1 MTNKAPRT
9 TFGRALKKGLVYG
22 LTVSMLVTSSSY
34 SLAALTDLADVPLAS
49 SSSSAVKP
57 NLLFVLDDSG
67 SMAWGF
73 MPDDRDNW
81 TSYVGFKNALCNYI
95 YYNPGV
101 SYVPPK
107 NADGTDF
114 PASSFAAA
122 ANDGYSASSGTVDLS
137 ASFQAYNN
145 TTSSGNGSDTAQPA
159 YYYRYTGTG
168 TPTTSQCKQ
177 ASSSAYPHSATD
189 FTKVRVSATSGPGG
203 TDERANFANWYT
215 YYRTRL
221 MMMKAA
227 TGRAFVG
234 LSSGYRVGFITINP
248 NNPVTSD
255 KYLAISDFDVAQK
268 ASWYS
273 KLYAQGTN
281 GSTPL
286 RQALS
291 RAGRHYAGLQDGI
304 NNGMAGDPMQ
314 YSCQQNFTLLTTD
327 GYWNSSAG
335 VQLNGSSSI
344 GNQDGTLGGYS
355 ARPMFDGSTATT
367 TTTTN
372 VDTEFYSTSG
382 CSSGR
387 SKIVR
392 NRDQT
397 VKTVSSDGTTS
408 TTTSSS
414 QSTVVSCTKNPRAL
428 QSPNPLTT
436 TTTAS
441 ATSGGSSNSL
451 ADVAQYYYI
460 TDLRANGSLG
470 SLGIDVGSTNNVPST
485 GTGAEDDN
493 ASHQHMTTFTMG
505 LGLAG
510 TLSYTPDY
518 KTATTGDFAAIRSGA
533 KNWPVP
539 SADDPTALDDL
550 WHAAV
555 NGRGQF
561 FSASDPDS
569 VVSSLGAALAGVNAR
584 VASAAA
590 AATSNLEPVAGDN
603 FAYTAS
609 YTTVAWTGELQAREI
624 DLTTGFIH
632 TTPIWSAQTK
642 LDSKTKNTCDNRT
655 IKLFRSGA
663 TNNLT
668 DFSWNTSTCDSAGNP
683 TGTAATGLNAAE
695 QAYFSS
701 TPLAL
706 LSQYPNMTDGT
717 SGTADQRSA
726 AAGAPLVNFIRG
738 QRANEGFIRNDLN
751 ALYRTRDH
759 VLGDIVNAQPVFVK
773 SPFANYSDAGYST
786 FKTNNASRTPMV
798 YVGANDGMLHAF
810 YAGSSASD
818 TQGGEE
824 RWSFIPSMVL
834 PDLYRLADTNYA
846 NLHHFYVDGTPTAA
860 DVYDPGSSSWKTI
873 LVGGLNRGGKG
884 YYALDVTDPANPK
897 GLWEFKHGSTCYPSA
912 TTSDCHVG
920 YSYGNPVVSKLA
932 DGRWVV
938 FVTSGYNNVNSP
950 SVAGDGQGYLYV
962 LNAITGE
969 IIYKISTGYGDATNP
984 SGLGKISNFV
994 NDTLTDNTTLRV
1006 YSVDLAGN
1014 VWRFEVNAA
1023 QTATLLAVAKDAS
1036 GTRQPITTRPQ
1047 LGEVGSPP
1055 DPMVYVATGRY
1066 LGTTDVSN
1074 TQVQSIYGIKDSL
1087 SSTPIP
1093 DLRASLKTQTITQ
1106 SGNTRTIACTS
1117 NCSSTDGWFVDLP
1130 DSGERANID
1139 MQLVLGTLAVA
1150 TNVPTSS
1157 ACNIGGYSWF
1167 NFLDAGTGNKVAG
1180 AANMGQY
1187 LSNSLVVGINVV
1199 RLPDGRVVAEA
1210 TTSDSKQLTNEVP
1223 IAIGTPQGRRI
1234 SWRELTQ

>member
-1 MTNKAPRT
+1 MVNRTPRT
-9 TFGRALKKGLVYG
+9 TFGRALRKGLIYG
-22 LTVSMLVTSSSY
+22 IVVSMLATSSSY
-34 SLAALTDLADVPLAS
+34 SMAALTDLADIPLAS

-81 TSYVGFKNALCNYI
+81 VNYVGFKNPLCNYI
-95 YYNPGV
+95 YYNPSV

-114 PASSFAAA
+114 PASSFDAAK
-122 ANDGYSASSGTVDLS
+122 NDGYSSSSGTVDLIS
-137 ASFQAYNN
+137 AFQAYTS
-145 TTSSGNGSDTAQPA
+145 TTSSGNGTDTAQPA
-159 YYYRYTGTG
+159 YYYTYTGSG
-168 TPTTSQCKQ
+168 TPTISQCKQ
-177 ASSSAYPHSATD
+177 SSSSAYPHSSTD
-189 FTKVRVSATSGPGG
+189 FTKVRVTSTSGPGG
-203 TDERANFANWYT
+203 TDERTNFANWYT

-248 NNPVTSD
+248 NNPVTST
-255 KYLAISDFDVAQK
+255 KYLPIADFDVTQK
-268 ASWYS
+268 ESWYT
-273 KLYAQGTN
+273 KLYSQSTN

-304 NNGMAGDPMQ
+304 NNGMTGDPMQ

-327 GYWNSSAG
+327 GYWNSGAG
-335 VQLNGSSSI
+335 VKLDGSSSI

-355 ARPMFDGSTATT
+355 ARPMFDGSTAATT
-367 TTTTN
+367 TTTT
-372 VDTEFYSTSG
+372 VATEFYSDCSRGRRKIVLNTDTTVRTVTSG
-382 CSSGR
+382 G
-387 SKIVR
+387 
-392 NRDQT
+392 Q
-397 VKTVSSDGTTS
+397 TS

-414 QSTVVSCTKNPRAL
+414 QDTVQNCTSNWRPL
-428 QSPNPLTT
+428 QDPNPQTT

-441 ATSGGSSNSL
+441 TTSGGSSNSL

-470 SLGIDVGSTNNVPST
+470 SLGIDVGTTNNVPST
-485 GTGAEDDN
+485 GTGAEDDT
-493 ASHQHMTTFTMG
+493 APHQHMTTFTMG

-510 TLSYTPDY
+510 TLNYRPDY
-518 KTATTGDFAAIRSGA
+518 KTATAGDFADIRTGV

-539 SADDPTALDDL
+539 SADAPTALDDL

-561 FSASDPDS
+561 FSASDPDT
-569 VVSSLGAALAGVNAR
+569 VVTSLGAALAGVNAR

-624 DLTTGFIH
+624 DLTTGFIN
-632 TTPIWSAQTK
+632 TTPIWSAQSK
-642 LDSKTKNTCDNRT
+642 LDSKTNSACDSRT

-668 DFSWNTSTCDSAGNP
+668 DFSWNTSACDSSGNP
-683 TGTAATGLNAAE
+683 TGTAATGLNSAE
-695 QAYFSS
+695 QAYFGSAQ
-701 TPLAL
+701 LAL
-706 LSQYPNMTDGT
+706 LSQYPTMTDGT
-717 SGTADQRSA
+717 SGTVDQRA
-726 AAGAPLVNFIRG
+726 AATGSALVNYVRG
-738 QRANEGFIRNDLN
+738 QRGKENFIRNDLN

-773 SPFANYSDAGYST
+773 APFANYTDSGYDA
-786 FKTNNASRTPMV
+786 FKTSNATRTAMV

-810 YAGSSASD
+810 YAGSSSSD
-818 TQGGEE
+818 ALGGEE
-824 RWSFIPSMVL
+824 RWSFIPSAVL

-860 DVYDPGSSSWKTI
+860 DVYDPGSGAWKTI
-873 LVGGLNRGGKG
+873 LVGGLNHGGKG
-884 YYALDVTDPANPK
+884 YYALDITDPSNPK
-897 GLWEFKHGSTCYPSA
+897 GLWEFKHGSTCYPTA
-912 TTSDCHVG
+912 TASDCHVG

-950 SVAGDGQGYLYV
+950 SITGDGEGYLYV

-984 SGLGKISNFV
+984 SGLGRISNFV
-994 NDTLTDNTTLRV
+994 TDTLTDNTTQRV

-1014 VWRFEVNAA
+1014 IWRFEVNAA
-1023 QTATLLAVAKDAS
+1023 QTATLLAVAKDA
-1036 GTRQPITTRPQ
+1036 GGNRQPITTRPQ

-1074 TQVQSIYGIKDSL
+1074 TQVQTIYGIKDSL
-1087 SSTPIP
+1087 SSTPIA
-1093 DLRASLKTQTITQ
+1093 DLRASLKTQTIVQ
-1106 SGNTRTIACTS
+1106 SGNVRSISCTS
-1117 NCSSTDGWFVDLP
+1117 NCSSTNGWFVDLP
-1130 DSGERANID
+1130 DLGERANID

-1150 TNVPTSS
+1150 TNVPTNS

-1167 NFLDAGTGNKVAG
+1167 NFIDAGTGSKVAG

-1199 RLPDGRVVAEA
+1199 RLPDGRVVSEA

-1223 IAIGTPQGRRI
+1223 IAIGAPQGRRI
-1234 SWRELTQ
+1234 SWRELMQ